1 MVTTSDAA
9 ERALRG
15 RETHHSM
22 RNRELLGGWGR
33 LVATRRDA
41 ELQPIASQRASV
53 HNVSQGDAACF
64 ICTTNAKIF
73 IEVVRASAWLSAN
86 AGHLFGGGFWSKGEK
101 KQVVKVRF
109 CSVCTVA

>member
-86 AGHLFGGGFWSKGEK
+86 AGHCPHRFWSKGGK

-109 CSVCTVA
+109 CSVCTVT